1 MVVGLVISVLIILQL
16 TMTDERIR
24 SIKHLAG
31 MMERLQ
37 CLGEIRLGS
46 ESTDSKHVTAAIV
59 KALPASEKGVVFVSI
74 GLNVSA
80 SLTLGSLGDA
90 GISEYLTHSL
100 VDDVDKLSVSE
111 LLACESPYVLVAH
124 RNISTTSQ
132 MVHTYET
139 LVRTGNQV
147 LGVILTSLV

>member
-1 MVVGLVISVLIILQL
+1 M
-16 TMTDERIR
+16 
-24 SIKHLAG
+24 
-31 MMERLQ
+31 
-37 CLGEIRLGS
+37 GS